1 MLLVFI
7 LPTENSISEPKPA
20 KYANANNATAS
31 IFLKNGIN
39 QSIVKNIFV
48 MLT

>member
-1 MLLVFI
+1 MLLV
-7 LPTENSISEPKPA
+7 LPTNSISEPKPA

-31 IFLKNGIN
+31 IFLKTELAKALSKIF
-39 QSIVKNIFV
+39 FV

>member
-7 LPTENSISEPKPA
+7 LPTNSISEPKPA
-20 KYANANNATAS
+20 KYANANNATAM
-31 IFLKNGIN
+31 IFLKTELAKALSKIF
-39 QSIVKNIFV
+39 FV